1 MKRATLL
8 ITYSFLI
15 DGMEDIFAFYESLP
29 MQGPGDDAITKA
41 IYSDLKMTTGT
52 PLILDVA
59 CGTGRQTAAI
69 ASSAPGATIVATD
82 IHIPF
87 LQTLK
92 KNSGHE
98 VVASSMYALPF
109 KESAFDLIWSE
120 GAIYIM
126 GFSTGLTAWKPLLKD
141 TGYLVVSEICWFDS
155 SPPDELRTYW
165 EQQCPA
171 IQTEEDMVR
180 DAEGAGYE
188 VILTK
193 RLPMQAWEDYYA
205 PIILAI
211 ENWKKNA
218 DTEVMAFLLEMEE
231 EIRIFREYGSYY
243 GYMFIVVQKK
253 GG

>member
-1 MKRATLL
+1 
-8 ITYSFLI
+8 
-15 DGMEDIFAFYESLP
+15 MEDIFVFYESLP

-41 IYSDLKMTTGT
+41 IYSDLKIAPNT

-69 ASSAPGATIVATD
+69 ASSARGATIIATD
-82 IHIPF
+82 IHVPF

-92 KNSGHE
+92 SNSGHE

-109 KESAFDLIWSE
+109 KESVFDLIWSE

-126 GFSTGLTAWKPLLKD
+126 GFSAGLKAWKSLLKG
-141 TGYLVVSEICWFDS
+141 TGHLVVSEICWFDA

-165 EQQCPA
+165 EHHYPA

-180 DAEGAGYE
+180 DAEDAGYQ
-188 VILTK
+188 VILTQ
-193 RLPMQAWEDYYA
+193 RLPMQAWENYYA
-205 PIILAI
+205 PIIPAI
-211 ENWKKNA
+211 EKWKKNA

-243 GYMFIVVQKK
+243 GYMFIVLQKK